1 MLSGIRACSSLLMGA
16 VIGWGIL
23 CPIVEFYRWSPGN
36 IMEFNGPRGWILW
49 IGVSI
54 MTVDSLLTLLFSI
67 KTIFDGLVAL
77 VKRIISFFRKTGD
90 ISVDEYHEGD
100 IPYSWW
106 IFGLI
111 LSTIL
116 LTIVGQ
122 FYFGIQYY
130 LVWLSI
136 PLSALLS
143 IIAARCTGETDINP
157 VGGMGK
163 VAQLVFA
170 GVAPKQI
177 TTNLL
182 AAGIVGAGASQCGDM
197 MHDLKTGY
205 LLKVQ
210 PKKQFLAQCIGIFFG
225 ILVCIPIYKLFDTAY
240 KIGGDQIPA
249 PAAHAWKAVA
259 VILSEGLSYLPTYS
273 PWGMLAGAIFAIILS
288 VSYRLLQFYNKEY
301 ANYIPSA
308 LALGIGFIVPPK
320 QAITMFLGSL
330 FISFW
335 KVITPL
341 EADNYYFTVASGMV
355 AGEGLMGIF
364 IAIFRLLGIHP
375 LITLQ

>member
-1 MLSGIRACSSLLMGA
+1 L
-16 VIGWGIL
+16 
-23 CPIVEFYRWSPGN
+23 
-36 IMEFNGPRGWILW
+36 
-49 IGVSI
+49 
-54 MTVDSLLTLLFSI
+54 
-67 KTIFDGLVAL
+67 K
-77 VKRIISFFRKTGD
+77 KTGD
-90 ISVDEYHEGD
+90 VAIDEYREGD
-100 IPYSWW
+100 IPHSWW

-111 LSTIL
+111 LSTVL

-122 FYFGIQYY
+122 FYFGIQWY

-163 VAQLVFA
+163 VAQLLYA

-177 TTNLL
+177 STNSL

-210 PKKQFLAQCIGIFFG
+210 PKKQFIAQCIGIFFG
-225 ILVCIPIYKLFDTAY
+225 ILVCIPIYKLFDSAY

-259 VILSEGLSYLPTYS
+259 VILSEGISNLPTNS
-273 PWGMLAGAIFAIILS
+273 PWGMLAGAILAIILS
-288 VSYRLLQFYNKEY
+288 VSYRFTQWFNKDY
-301 ANYIPSA
+301 ALYIPSA
-308 LALGIGFIVPPK
+308 LAFGIGFIVPPK
-320 QAITMFLGSL
+320 QGISMFMGAFFIAIWRVVS
-330 FISFW
+330 
-335 KVITPL
+335 P
-341 EADNYYFTVASGMV
+341 ENADNYYFTVASGMV
-355 AGEGLMGIF
+355 AGEGIMGIF
-364 IAIFRLLGIHP
+364 TAVLKLIGIQPLLKA
-375 LITLQ
+375 